1 MAATLT
7 TIREDN
13 TPHPIR
19 ARFEPLVA
27 RRASFSVLS
36 ADETAIRAAKC
47 AAAHCGVSLAFAD
60 LFLDPVPSA
69 DDFPQAFDPATPS
82 SLLLA
87 NLEAPILRA
96 EGKAAAK
103 RASDELLVL
112 LSTLRS
118 RGIPVIVF
126 RLTHPA
132 SELFPAADDAPLLL
146 PQSLRFTEE
155 ETALVYG
162 RALFEKSFARG
173 ITPDL
178 LQFELR
184 RRYGV
189 RNDEKVGFR
198 EADLLHFLNY
208 EKNDDSRQTATL
220 ASLIGLPSLREGK
233 ARLLDAALRHFALP
247 FSAVSLQE
255 HPLASTLTILAA
267 FGLLQMS
274 VEDGD
279 GLFACFSL
287 PNQSA
292 RTRWA
297 QLILTLAGIVPADIE
312 AFGRGIAKALYDG
325 DPAGVSL
332 VLGRALELAEAA
344 GASDS
349 ASVPVFSALLLSA
362 CGFFVEMKPGNTP
375 DTSTLLLSLPGGERA
390 LVFADEDADIEETL
404 RSVSVPVVIL
414 TLSK

>member
-7 TIREDN
+7 TIREDD
-13 TPHPIR
+13 TPHPAR
-19 ARFEPLVA
+19 ARFEALVA

-36 ADETAIRAAKC
+36 ADETAIRAAKS
-47 AAAHCGVSLAFAD
+47 AAAHCGVSLVFAD

-96 EGKAAAK
+96 EGKAGAT
-103 RASDELLVL
+103 RASDELRAL
-112 LSTLRS
+112 LSTLQS

-132 SELFPAADDAPLLL
+132 SGIFPAADDAPLLL
-146 PQSLRFTEE
+146 SQSLLFTEE
-155 ETALVYG
+155 ETALFYG
-162 RALFEKSFARG
+162 RDLFEKSFARG

-189 RNDEKVGFR
+189 RNDEEVGFR
-198 EADLLHFLNY
+198 EADLLHFLNK
-208 EKNDDSRQTATL
+208 EMNDDSRQTARL
-220 ASLIGLPSLREGK
+220 ASLIGLSSLRMEK
-233 ARLLDAALRHFALP
+233 ARLLDAALRHFDRP

-255 HPLASTLTILAA
+255 HPLAPTLSILAA
-267 FGLLQMS
+267 FGLFQMS

-292 RTRWA
+292 RTRWS
-297 QLILTLAGIVPADIE
+297 QLILTLAGIARADTE
-312 AFGRGIAKALYDG
+312 TFGRGIAKALYDG
-325 DPAGVSL
+325 DPAGVSR
-332 VLGRALELAEAA
+332 VLGRALERAEAA
-344 GASDS
+344 GTSDS
-349 ASVPVFSALLLSA
+349 ASVPAFSALLLSA
-362 CGFFVEMKPGNTP
+362 CGLFVEMKPGNAP
-375 DTSTLLLSLPGGERA
+375 DTGTLLLSLPGGERA
-390 LVFADEDADIEETL
+390 LVFVDEDADIEETL
-404 RSVSVPVVIL
+404 RSVSVPLVIL

>member
-7 TIREDN
+7 TIREDD
-13 TPHPIR
+13 TPHPVR
-19 ARFEPLVA
+19 ARFEALIA

-36 ADETAIRAAKC
+36 ADETSIRAVKG
-47 AAAHCGVSLAFAD
+47 AAVHCGVSLAFAD
-60 LFLDPVPSA
+60 LFLDPIPDA
-69 DDFPQAFDPATPS
+69 DDFPQAFDPASPS

-96 EGKAAAK
+96 EGKAAAT
-103 RASDELLVL
+103 RAADELLAL

-132 SELFPAADDAPLLL
+132 SGIFPAADDAPLLL
-146 PQSLRFTEE
+146 PQSLLFTEE
-155 ETALVYG
+155 ETAHVYG
-162 RALFEKSFARG
+162 RDLFEKSFARG

-189 RNDEKVGFR
+189 RNDEVVAFR

-208 EKNDDSRQTATL
+208 EKNDDSRQTASL

-233 ARLLDAALRHFALP
+233 ERLLDAALRHFDRP

-255 HPLASTLTILAA
+255 HPLAPTLTILAA

-274 VEDGD
+274 AEDGD
-279 GLFACFSL
+279 GLCACFNL

-297 QLILTLAGIVPADIE
+297 QLILTLAGIARADTE
-312 AFGRGIAKALYDG
+312 TFGRGIAKALYDG
-325 DPAGVSL
+325 DPAGVSQ
-332 VLGRALELAEAA
+332 VLGRALERAEAA
-344 GASDS
+344 GAGDS
-349 ASVPVFSALLLSA
+349 ATVPSYTALLLAA
-362 CGFFVEMKPGNTP
+362 CGFFVEMKPGNAP
-375 DTSTLLLSLPGGERA
+375 DTGTLLFSLPGGERA

-404 RSVSVPVVIL
+404 RSVSVSVVIL

>member
-7 TIREDN
+7 TIREDG

-19 ARFEPLVA
+19 ARFEALVA
-27 RRASFSVLS
+27 RRASYSVLS
-36 ADETAIRAAKC
+36 ADETAIRAAKS
-47 AAAHCGVSLAFAD
+47 AAAHCGVSLFFAD

-87 NLEAPILRA
+87 NLEAPILLA
-96 EGKAAAK
+96 EGKAAAS
-103 RASDELLVL
+103 RASGELLAL
-112 LSTLRS
+112 LTTLRS

-132 SELFPAADDAPLLL
+132 SGIFPAADDAPLLL
-146 PQSLRFTEE
+146 PQSLLFTEE

-189 RNDEKVGFR
+189 RNDEEVGFR

-220 ASLIGLPSLREGK
+220 ASLIGLSSLREGK
-233 ARLLDAALRHFALP
+233 ARLLDAALRHFAFL

-255 HPLASTLTILAA
+255 HSLASTLTILAA
-267 FGLLQMS
+267 FGLFQMS
-274 VEDGD
+274 VKDGD
-279 GLFACFSL
+279 CLIARFSL

-292 RTRWA
+292 RIRWS
-297 QLILTLAGIVPADIE
+297 QQILTLAGITRSDTE
-312 AFGRGIAKALYDG
+312 TFGRGIAEALYDG
-325 DPAGVSL
+325 DPVGVSQI
-332 VLGRALELAEAA
+332 LGRALEGAEAA
-344 GASDS
+344 GVSDS
-349 ASVPVFSALLLSA
+349 ASVPAFTALLLSA
-362 CGFFVEMKPGNTP
+362 CGFFVELKPGKTL
-375 DTSTLLLSLPGGERA
+375 DTGTLLLSLPGGERA

-404 RSVSVPVVIL
+404 RNAAVPTIIL